1 MLMRLLLIFFTI
13 ILLNGC
19 ANINVN
25 IKNDKPVVTR
35 HAIASLHKI
44 ALMLPFKSN
53 TDLVATSQAIYNGLL
68 AAYYT
73 SPKQNEIEIQTVD
86 VSNGNIVELYKKA
99 VNNGAQVVIGP
110 LTKPEVEAI
119 AGINNTLPVPTI
131 ALNTLDNYQSKVI
144 NNLYQFG
151 LLPQDEADQ
160 VAKRMTQENLHKAA
174 IVVPE
179 GAWGEKILNTFNDK
193 YTSLGSRVITVLKYS
208 SGKDVAKQVCNFLA
222 DDPSSACGAI
232 QDDNSVIAKPE
243 TILRRKDIDSIF
255 VLAANP
261 AGARQIIPLLKYYH
275 ASDLPLYSI
284 STIYNGVS
292 RPDIDRDISGVYFCD
307 MPWVV
312 QDPGSFNNN
321 LQNIYKKIISTGMW
335 QESFSNYK
343 KFYALGIDA
352 YNLATNLNNFLSA
365 PKSGVD
371 GASGTLYLDNFNHI
385 YRKLQWMHLVS
396 EQ

>member
-1 MLMRLLLIFFTI
+1 MLMRLLYIFFTL

-19 ANINVN
+19 ANKNINV
-25 IKNDKPVVTR
+25 KNGRRVVTR
-35 HAIASLHKI
+35 QAITDLHNI

-53 TDLVATSQAIYNGLL
+53 VDLAATSQAIYNGLL
-68 AAYYT
+68 AAYYA
-73 SPKQNEIEIQTVD
+73 SSKQNDIKIQTVD
-86 VSNGNIVELYKKA
+86 TSSGNIVELYKQA
-99 VNNGAQVVIGP
+99 VSDGAQVVIGP

-119 AGINNTLPVPTI
+119 AGINSILPVPTI

-160 VAKRMTQENLHKAA
+160 VAIRMTQENLHKVA
-174 IVVPE
+174 IVIPE
-179 GAWGEKILNTFNDK
+179 GMWGEKILNIFADK
-193 YTSLGSRVITVLKYS
+193 YTSFGNRVVAVLKYNS
-208 SGKDVAKQVCNFLA
+208 SQDMSKQVCNFLA
-222 DDPSSACGAI
+222 DNPSSACAAI
-232 QDDNSVIAKPE
+232 QNNTSVIEKPE
-243 TILRRKDIDSIF
+243 FILRRKDIDSIF
-255 VLAANP
+255 ILAVNP
-261 AGARQIIPLLKYYH
+261 AAARQIIPLLKYYY

-284 STIYNGVS
+284 STIYNGVTQS
-292 RPDIDRDISGVYFCD
+292 DIDRDISGVYFCD

-312 QDPGSFNNN
+312 QDFGSLNSN
-321 LQNIYKKIISTGMW
+321 LQNIYQKITNTSIW

-352 YNLATNLNNFLSA
+352 YNLAANLNNFLSS

-385 YRKLQWMHLVS
+385 YRKLQWLHLVS
-396 EQ
+396 A

>member
-1 MLMRLLLIFFTI
+1 MLMRSLCVFFTI
-13 ILLNGC
+13 LLLNGC
-19 ANINVN
+19 ANKNVN
-25 IKNDKPVVTR
+25 IRNGKPVVTR
-35 HAIASLHKI
+35 QAIASLNKI

-53 TDLVATSQAIYNGLL
+53 TDLMATSQAIYNGLL

-73 SPKQNEIEIQTVD
+73 SPKQSDIKIQTVD
-86 VSNGNIVELYKKA
+86 TSSGNVVELYKQA
-99 VNNGAQVVIGP
+99 VNDGAQIVIGP

-119 AGINNTLPVPTI
+119 ASINNTLPVPTI

-160 VAKRMTQENLHKAA
+160 VAKRMMQENLHKVAV
-174 IVVPE
+174 VVPE

-193 YTSLGSRVITVLKYS
+193 YTSLGGRVITVLKYN
-208 SGKDVAKQVCNFLA
+208 SGKDISKQVCNFLA
-222 DDPSSACGAI
+222 ADPSSAC
-232 QDDNSVIAKPE
+232 DVINE
-243 TILRRKDIDSIF
+243 NISRRKDIDSIF

-261 AGARQIIPLLKYYH
+261 AGARQIIPLLRYYH

-292 RPDIDRDISGVYFCD
+292 RPDMDRDISGVYFCD

-312 QDPGSFNNN
+312 QDPGSFNSN
-321 LQNIYKKIISTGMW
+321 LQNIYKKITSTSMW
-335 QESFSNYK
+335 QESFNSYK

-352 YNLATNLNNFLSA
+352 YNLATNLNNFLSY
-365 PKSGVD
+365 PKSGID

>member
-1 MLMRLLLIFFTI
+1 MLMRLLCVFFTI
-13 ILLNGC
+13 LLLNGC
-19 ANINVN
+19 VNNNVN
-25 IKNDKPVVTR
+25 IKNSKPVVTR
-35 HAIASLHKI
+35 QAIASLNKI

-53 TDLVATSQAIYNGLL
+53 ADLAATSQAIYNGLL

-73 SPKQNEIEIQTVD
+73 SPKQSDIKIQTVD
-86 VSNGNIVELYKKA
+86 TSGGNVVELYKQA
-99 VNNGAQVVIGP
+99 VNDGAQIVIGP

-119 AGINNTLPVPTI
+119 AGISNTLPVPTI
-131 ALNTLDNYQSKVI
+131 ALNTLDNYQLKVI

-151 LLPQDEADQ
+151 LLPQDEVDQ
-160 VAKRMTQENLHKAA
+160 VAKRMTQENLHKVAV
-174 IVVPE
+174 VVPE

-193 YTSLGSRVITVLKYS
+193 YTSLGNRVIAVLKYN

-232 QDDNSVIAKPE
+232 QDNNSIIVKPE
-243 TILRRKDIDSIF
+243 TIARRKDIDAIF
-255 VLAANP
+255 VLTTNP

-284 STIYNGVS
+284 STIYNGVAQ
-292 RPDIDRDISGVYFCD
+292 PDIDRDISGVYFCD

-312 QDPGSFNNN
+312 QDPDSLNNN
-321 LQNIYKKIISTGMW
+321 LQNIYRKITSTSMW
-335 QESFSNYK
+335 QESFKNYK

-352 YNLATNLNNFLSA
+352 YNLATNLNNFLSS

>member
-1 MLMRLLLIFFTI
+1 MLIRSLFVFVTV

-19 ANINVN
+19 VNKSTN
-25 IKNDKPVVTR
+25 IKNSKLIVTR
-35 HAIASLHKI
+35 QAITNLHNI

-53 TDLVATSQAIYNGLL
+53 NDLAATSQAIYNGLL

-73 SPKQNEIEIQTVD
+73 SPKQTDIKIQTVD
-86 VSNGNIVELYKKA
+86 ISNGNIAELYQQA
-99 VNNGAQVVIGP
+99 VNDGAQVVIGP

-119 AGINNTLPVPTI
+119 ADNNNTLPVPTI
-131 ALNTLDNYQSKVI
+131 ALNTLDHYQSKVI

-160 VAKRMTQENLHKAA
+160 VAIRMSQENLRKVA
-174 IVVPE
+174 VVIPE
-179 GAWGEKILNTFNDK
+179 GVWGEKILNTFNDK
-193 YTSLGSRVITVLKYS
+193 YTSLGNRVIAVLKYN
-208 SGKDVAKQVCNFLA
+208 SGKDLSKQICNFLA
-222 DDPSSACGAI
+222 QDPGGACDT
-232 QDDNSVIAKPE
+232 QDK
-243 TILRRKDIDSIF
+243 TILRRKDIDSVF
-255 VLAANP
+255 VLAVNP
-261 AGARQIIPLLKYYH
+261 AVGRQVIPLLKYYY

-284 STIYNGVS
+284 STIYNGTS

-312 QDPGSFNNN
+312 SGQESFNRN
-321 LQNIYKKIISTGMW
+321 LQDIHNKITSTSMW

-352 YNLATNLNNFLSA
+352 YNLATNLNNFLSS
-365 PKSGVD
+365 PRSGVD

-385 YRKLQWMHLVS
+385 YRKLQWMNLVS
-396 EQ
+396 AQ